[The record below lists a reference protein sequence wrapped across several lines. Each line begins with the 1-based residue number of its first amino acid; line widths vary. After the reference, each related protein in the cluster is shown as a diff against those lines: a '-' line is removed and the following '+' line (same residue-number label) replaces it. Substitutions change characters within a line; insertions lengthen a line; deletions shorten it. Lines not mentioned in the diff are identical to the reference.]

1 MWSLIQCTLPRGGGH
16 QGFSL
21 TYPPTH
27 TYLNKSIIG
36 RAKRAPHGRYIWDF
50 SYIIIYYRTYVG
62 VCVTPLFFFFGVR
75 CAQYK
80 VHAQC
85 SFAALAPHMP
95 CMLLVISIY
104 QSKQQ
109 SRMTARHTKGVC
121 VLLHA
126 CTIRMYVHTYIQWNL
141 SIVQKTNILIREVPF
156 N

>member
-1 MWSLIQCTLPRGGGH
+1 MCNGSNSVVLSVGGSYGFHISSQCIPL
-16 QGFSL
+16 
-21 TYPPTH
+21 
-27 TYLNKSIIG
+27 IG

-95 CMLLVISIY
+95 CMLLV
-104 QSKQQ
+104 
-109 SRMTARHTKGVC
+109 TKV
-121 VLLHA
+121 V
-126 CTIRMYVHTYIQWNL
+126 IQ
-141 SIVQKTNILIREVPF
+141 
-156 N
+156 